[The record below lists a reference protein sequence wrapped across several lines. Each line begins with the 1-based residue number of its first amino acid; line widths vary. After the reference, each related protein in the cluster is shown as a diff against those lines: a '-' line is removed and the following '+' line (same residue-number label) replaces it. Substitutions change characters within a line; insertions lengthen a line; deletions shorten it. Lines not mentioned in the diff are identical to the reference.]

1 MALSMGSSVTVNFS
15 TVTTVALAAIPQGLL
30 HSIANVVVSVS
41 GAEVCDPDVGSV
53 PDRPATP
60 RHVLASGAD
69 QVSNTAVFGNTS
81 VRSAVIDT
89 WGAYHTV
96 TVTLAVAAPPR
107 PEQEIE
113 YVDVACTGTA
123 WDPDGPSEPDHRP
136 DAAQDVA

>member
-1 MALSMGSSVTVNFS
+1 
-15 TVTTVALAAIPQGLL
+15 LL

-60 RHVLASGAD
+60 WHVLASGAD
-69 QVSNTAVFGNTS
+69 HVSSTAVFGTTN

-89 WGAYHTV
+89 WGGYHTR
-96 TVTLAVAAPPR
+96 TVTLAVATPPR

-113 YVDVACTGTA
+113 YVEVTPKRTT
-123 WDPDGPSEPDHRP
+123 WDPDGPSDPNHAP
-136 DAAQDVA
+136 DAAQEVA